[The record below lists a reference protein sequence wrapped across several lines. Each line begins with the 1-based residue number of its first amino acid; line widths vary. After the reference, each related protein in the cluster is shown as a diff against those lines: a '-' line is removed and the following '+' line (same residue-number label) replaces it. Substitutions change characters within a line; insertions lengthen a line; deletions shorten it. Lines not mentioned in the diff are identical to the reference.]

1 MTSAPTTNEPIES
14 IASLGRIALTMQ
26 SSFLGFFAHAGF
38 LNALVDSGVRPAK
51 IAGASSG
58 SLVAA
63 AYACGLEGD
72 ALREF
77 ILNRKLQRAFRE
89 WQIPLRGPAV
99 FGAYFGHGLINGHR
113 AIRYLR
119 DTLPTDRIEST
130 PNAELSIGVT
140 NLTRGERQVKTHGEV
155 APFVIASCAVTP
167 VIRSQ
172 EIDGEFYVDGGF
184 TDDEPHA
191 QWIND
196 PEVDTIIIHRIRFEG
211 GSAPALT
218 KRTNFLSCWAAVHQ
232 IVADEMNELRIEKA
246 KAAGKK
252 LIIHETIT
260 PRPKLI
266 ATRKR
271 AASNYQN
278 AYDHCLATLPI
289 AELGELDPRIAS
301 KPKI

>member
-1 MTSAPTTNEPIES
+1 MTAAPTTSEPIES
-14 IASLGRIALTMQ
+14 IAPLGKIAVTMQ

-99 FGAYFGHGLINGHR
+99 FGAYFGHGIINGRR
-113 AIRYLR
+113 AVRYLQEA
-119 DTLPTDRIEST
+119 LPVDRIENT

-140 NLTRGERQVKTHGEV
+140 NLTRGARQIKTHGEV

-184 TDDEPHA
+184 TDDEPHE
-191 QWIND
+191 QWLDD
-196 PEVDTIIIHRIRFEG
+196 PEVDTIIIHRIRFIG

-232 IVADEMNELRIEKA
+232 IVTDEMNESRIAKA
-246 KAAGKK
+246 IAAGKK

-266 ATRKR
+266 TSKNR
-271 AASNYQN
+271 AASNYQH
-278 AYDHCLATLPI
+278 AYDHCLATRPF
-289 AELGELDPRIAS
+289 ASLGEGDPLIAS
-301 KPKI
+301 QAQI